1 MMRYIVLYAADCPA
15 CSKVAAMVTDAS
27 ITGLEARGFE
37 DPEIA
42 ESLRNAGLEIPDR
55 PSLVIMSG
63 TDVQVLSGLAMRRR
77 LAGVAGWRRSRT
89 IVRLLA
95 AEWRARLTKS
105 AASRLPSRR
114 GVIGGIVAGITGWAV
129 TSGVANAPPAS
140 AGTAP
145 GMKPADPADA
155 ARVLRT
161 ATAQRAIRAWGP
173 ADAQVHEIS
182 GGGSHPVFVLMHSD
196 RDIYTFIDNSPGAL
210 RGNKPVALS
219 LGAAPTAEHA
229 LRYYTVDGAALA
241 DLQVPDG
248 KVTARAFLPHS
259 GQAAPDVVPGIKSWQ
274 FACWLGCIGRRTA
287 SVACAGVCEQCFYYA
302 VGTVAR
308 LIACSNCL
316 VCAGPN
322 GVKCLMEC
330 SII

>member
-1 MMRYIVLYAADCPA
+1 MRYIVLYAADCPA
-15 CSKVAAMVTDAS
+15 CSQVAAMVTDAS

-37 DPEIA
+37 DSEIA
-42 ESLRNAGLEIPDR
+42 GALRNAGLEIPDR
-55 PSLVIMSG
+55 PALVIMSG

-77 LAGVAGWRRSRT
+77 LAGVVGWRRSRT

-105 AASRLPSRR
+105 ASRVPTRR
-114 GVIGGIVAGITGWAV
+114 GVIGGILAGLTGWAV
-129 TSGVANAPPAS
+129 TSGVANASPAS
-140 AGTAP
+140 AGGAP
-145 GMKPADPADA
+145 GMRPADPADA

-173 ADAQVHEIS
+173 ADPQVHEIS
-182 GGGSHPVFVLMHSD
+182 GGSLPVFVLIHPD

-210 RGNKPVALS
+210 RENKPVGLS
-219 LGAAPTAEHA
+219 LGAAPTPEQA
-229 LRYYTVDGAALA
+229 LRYYTVDGATLA
-241 DLQVPDG
+241 DQEPDG
-248 KVTARAFLPHS
+248 KVTARAFHPHS
-259 GQAAPDVVPGIKSWQ
+259 GEDAPDVVPDIKPWQ
-274 FACWLGCIGRRTA
+274 LACWIGCVGTRTA
-287 SVACAGVCEQCFYYA
+287 SVACAAVCEQCFYYA
-302 VGTVAR
+302 VGSAAR

-322 GVKCLMEC
+322 GVKCLKEC

>member
-1 MMRYIVLYAADCPA
+1 
-15 CSKVAAMVTDAS
+15 
-27 ITGLEARGFE
+27 
-37 DPEIA
+37 
-42 ESLRNAGLEIPDR
+42 
-55 PSLVIMSG
+55 
-63 TDVQVLSGLAMRRR
+63 
-77 LAGVAGWRRSRT
+77 
-89 IVRLLA
+89 
-95 AEWRARLTKS
+95 
-105 AASRLPSRR
+105 
-114 GVIGGIVAGITGWAV
+114 
-129 TSGVANAPPAS
+129 
-140 AGTAP
+140 
-145 GMKPADPADA
+145 
-155 ARVLRT
+155 
-161 ATAQRAIRAWGP
+161 
-173 ADAQVHEIS
+173 
-182 GGGSHPVFVLMHSD
+182 VFVLMHSD

-241 DLQVPDG
+241 DLQVADG
-248 KVTARAFLPHS
+248 KVTARADRT
-259 GQAAPDVVPGIKSWQ
+259 APEMVPDIKAWQ

-302 VGTVAR
+302 VGTAAR